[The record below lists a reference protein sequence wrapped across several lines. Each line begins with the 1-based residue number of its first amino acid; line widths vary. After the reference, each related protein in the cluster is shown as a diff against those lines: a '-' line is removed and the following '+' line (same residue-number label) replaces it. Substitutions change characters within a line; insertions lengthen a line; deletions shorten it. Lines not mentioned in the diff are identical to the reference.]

1 MNFEMKQEE
10 LKRLILKGKAQGLL
24 TEEELQGY
32 IAQELEDS
40 DEAKPVVSIFYDQ
53 DLEELDG
60 ALAPALLLKSNRGD
74 ETGAA
79 APLSEEEEAGAT
91 SDTVNIYMREMG
103 THALLARE
111 EELALAKEI
120 ESGLSESNK
129 ALGSCPATVAELLR
143 WAEEVETGEARL
155 TDWLIGFIEVEPR
168 VPETEAEIEN
178 AKGLD
183 LEKANKFLSQIRAL
197 YKELKVTLAKE
208 GVASPQVRKLLDDLA
223 QEFEPLRLVP
233 ARLRQLTQ
241 SVQDWISKVQAQEQA
256 LKIHCA
262 HQGGLS
268 QTVSQQSFSS
278 NATNPQ
284 PNPQQWVE
292 HLLTSSQGEQ
302 QRLQTQAEAIQAA
315 QTLLARIETVVG
327 LPLAELKAVYRRLL
341 HGQAQVQQ
349 AKAKMVEANLRL
361 VVSVAKKYRN
371 RGLTFLDLIQEGN
384 IGLMR
389 AVDKFDYRRGY
400 KFSTYAHWWI
410 RQAITR
416 AIDDQARTIRI
427 PVHVME
433 KLSKLHRASYQL
445 QQEKGREG
453 RPEELAER
461 LSLSEQQISHMH
473 EIVKQPIS
481 LETPLGKDEESQL
494 SDLMEDEQVPN
505 PMEAAITAGL
515 QAGTQQLLTA
525 LTPREAQVVAMRFG
539 IGMDTDYTLGEVAQ
553 KFDLSRERIRQ
564 IEAQALSKLRRL
576 GYSQALHSFLKD

>member
-1 MNFEMKQEE
+1 MTQGNRSMNFEMKQEE

-60 ALAPALLLKSNRGD
+60 ALAPALMLKSNRED

-79 APLSEEEEAGAT
+79 MPLSEEEEAGAT
-91 SDTVNIYMREMG
+91 SDTVNVYMREMG

-155 TDWLIGFIEVEPR
+155 TDWLLGFIEAEST
-168 VPETEAEIEN
+168 VPETEIEN
-178 AKGLD
+178 AKGLN

-208 GVASPQVRKLLDDLA
+208 GVASPQVRKLLGDLA
-223 QEFEPLRLVP
+223 QEFEPIRLVP

-241 SVQDWISKVQAQEQA
+241 LVQDWISKVQAQEQA
-256 LKIHCA
+256 LKIYCV
-262 HQGGLS
+262 HQGDLS
-268 QTVSQQSFSS
+268 QAVFQQSFSS

-284 PNPQQWVE
+284 WVE
-292 HLLTSSQGEQ
+292 HLLTSSQGDQ
-302 QRLQTQAEAIQAA
+302 QHLQTQAEAIQTTQA
-315 QTLLARIETVVG
+315 LLTRIETVVG
-327 LPLAELKAVYRRLL
+327 LPLAELKTVYRRLL
-341 HGQAQVQQ
+341 HGQAQAQQ

-494 SDLMEDEQVPN
+494 SDLMADEQVPN

-576 GYSQALHSFLKD
+576 GHSQALHSFLKD

>member
-60 ALAPALLLKSNRGD
+60 ALAPALMLKSNRED

-79 APLSEEEEAGAT
+79 MPLSEEEEAGAT
-91 SDTVNIYMREMG
+91 SDTVNVYMREMG

-155 TDWLIGFIEVEPR
+155 TDWLLGFIEAEST
-168 VPETEAEIEN
+168 VPETEIEN
-178 AKGLD
+178 AKGLN

-208 GVASPQVRKLLDDLA
+208 GVASPQVRKLLGDLA
-223 QEFEPLRLVP
+223 QEFEPIRLVP

-241 SVQDWISKVQAQEQA
+241 LVQDWISKVQAQEQA
-256 LKIHCA
+256 LKIYCV
-262 HQGGLS
+262 HQGDLS
-268 QTVSQQSFSS
+268 QAVFQQSFSS

-284 PNPQQWVE
+284 WVE
-292 HLLTSSQGEQ
+292 HLLTSSQGDQ
-302 QRLQTQAEAIQAA
+302 QHLQTQAEAIQTTQA
-315 QTLLARIETVVG
+315 LLTRIETVVG

-341 HGQAQVQQ
+341 HGQAQAQQ
-349 AKAKMVEANLRL
+349 AKARMVEANLRL

-494 SDLMEDEQVPN
+494 SDLMADEQVPN

-576 GYSQALHSFLKD
+576 GHSQALHSFLKD

>member
-60 ALAPALLLKSNRGD
+60 ALAPALMLKSNRED

-79 APLSEEEEAGAT
+79 MPLSEEEEAGAT
-91 SDTVNIYMREMG
+91 SDTVNVYMREMG

-155 TDWLIGFIEVEPR
+155 TDWLLGFIEAEST
-168 VPETEAEIEN
+168 VPETEIEN
-178 AKGLD
+178 AKGLN

-208 GVASPQVRKLLDDLA
+208 GVASPQVRKLLGDLA
-223 QEFEPLRLVP
+223 QEFEPIRLVP

-241 SVQDWISKVQAQEQA
+241 LVQDWISKVQAQEQA
-256 LKIHCA
+256 LKIYCV
-262 HQGGLS
+262 HQGDLS
-268 QTVSQQSFSS
+268 QAVFQQSFSS

-284 PNPQQWVE
+284 WVE
-292 HLLTSSQGEQ
+292 HLLTSSQGDQ
-302 QRLQTQAEAIQAA
+302 QHLQTQAEAIQTTQA
-315 QTLLARIETVVG
+315 LLTRIETVVG
-327 LPLAELKAVYRRLL
+327 LPLAELKTVYRRLL
-341 HGQAQVQQ
+341 HGQAQAQQ

-494 SDLMEDEQVPN
+494 SDLMADEQVPN

-576 GYSQALHSFLKD
+576 GHSQALHSFLKD

>member
-1 MNFEMKQEE
+1 
-10 LKRLILKGKAQGLL
+10 
-24 TEEELQGY
+24 
-32 IAQELEDS
+32 
-40 DEAKPVVSIFYDQ
+40 
-53 DLEELDG
+53 
-60 ALAPALLLKSNRGD
+60 
-74 ETGAA
+74 
-79 APLSEEEEAGAT
+79 
-91 SDTVNIYMREMG
+91 
-103 THALLARE
+103 
-111 EELALAKEI
+111 
-120 ESGLSESNK
+120 
-129 ALGSCPATVAELLR
+129 
-143 WAEEVETGEARL
+143 
-155 TDWLIGFIEVEPR
+155 
-168 VPETEAEIEN
+168 
-178 AKGLD
+178 
-183 LEKANKFLSQIRAL
+183 
-197 YKELKVTLAKE
+197 
-208 GVASPQVRKLLDDLA
+208 
-223 QEFEPLRLVP
+223 
-233 ARLRQLTQ
+233 
-241 SVQDWISKVQAQEQA
+241 
-256 LKIHCA
+256 
-262 HQGGLS
+262 
-268 QTVSQQSFSS
+268 
-278 NATNPQ
+278 
-284 PNPQQWVE
+284 
-292 HLLTSSQGEQ
+292 
-302 QRLQTQAEAIQAA
+302 
-315 QTLLARIETVVG
+315 
-327 LPLAELKAVYRRLL
+327 
-341 HGQAQVQQ
+341 
-349 AKAKMVEANLRL
+349 MVEANLRL

-494 SDLMEDEQVPN
+494 SDLMADEQVPN

-576 GYSQALHSFLKD
+576 GHSQALHSFLKD